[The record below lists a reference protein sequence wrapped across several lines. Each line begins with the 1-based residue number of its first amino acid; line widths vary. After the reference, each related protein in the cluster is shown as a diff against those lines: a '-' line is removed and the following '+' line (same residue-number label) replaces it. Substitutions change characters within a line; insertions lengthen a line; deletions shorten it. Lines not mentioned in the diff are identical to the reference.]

1 MPKARRN
8 PYVQN
13 THSCSKNAVIG
24 KQPLRSDKVEFEN
37 YELAYITY
45 NVRKDVPRSKAIAE
59 ADWNTSTAS
68 VVYILESSN
77 RKNPYVQC
85 TQRRLTFRGTKRR
98 IKVAVITTNHLS
110 RVASDD

>member
-1 MPKARRN
+1 M
-8 PYVQN
+8 QN

-45 NVRKDVPRSKAIAE
+45 NVRKDIPRSKAIAE